1 MSNILDVRSMT
12 SQARLLGEKMIGP
25 MYALTRCSSR
35 LSSSSFFFLCLSD
48 CAHSALADQH
58 GSRSMILVESK
69 IPGLIQ
75 QEKDERS

>member
-1 MSNILDVRSMT
+1 VSNILDVRSMT
-12 SQARLLGEKMIGP
+12 SQAQLLGEMIGP

-58 GSRSMILVESK
+58 GSRSMIRVESK
-69 IPGLIQ
+69 VPGLIQ